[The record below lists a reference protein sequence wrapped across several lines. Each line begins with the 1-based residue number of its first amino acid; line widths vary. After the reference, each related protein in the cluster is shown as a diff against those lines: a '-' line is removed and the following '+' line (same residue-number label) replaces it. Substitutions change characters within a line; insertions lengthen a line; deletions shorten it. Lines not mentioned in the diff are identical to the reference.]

1 MKNNSF
7 FPKTILQLTALFLGA
22 AILTTLTQ
30 HSFNSIGTTI
40 DEAVNNRQART
51 K

>member
-1 MKNNSF
+1 MRNNSI
-7 FPKTILQLTALFLGA
+7 FPKTLLQLTALFLGA

-30 HSFNSIGTTI
+30 HSFNSIGTKI
-40 DEAVNNRQART
+40 DEAVSNRQVRT